1 MIKRLKRR
9 LSYALKVLLGNPSMT
24 FGLVVLA
31 IFVTCAIFSPW
42 IAPHDPLKMDLTNSF
57 QPPGSNG
64 HLLGTDNYGR
74 DIFSRLIYGSRVSL
88 LVGLVVISISSTFGS
103 LLGLLSGYYGGV
115 VDMVIMRLV
124 EVIYSFPFLIL
135 AVAVMAVLGPSIFNI
150 MLVLS
155 VSTWPLYARLVQP
168 QVMSIREREFVQAAR
183 GIGAGSLRIMVIHLL
198 PNCFSSIIV
207 TATMQMATAILSTAA
222 LSFLGLGVQ
231 PPAPEWG
238 LMLNQGKP
246 FLRRAPFMIMYPGVA
261 IMLLVL
267 SLNLI
272 GDGLRDILD
281 PQLSRMGRI

>member
-1 MIKRLKRR
+1 
-9 LSYALKVLLGNPSMT
+9 MT
-24 FGLVVLA
+24 FGLIVLA
-31 IFVTCAIFSPW
+31 IFVFCAIFSSLV
-42 IAPHDPLKMDLTNSF
+42 APHDPLKMDLTNSF
-57 QPPGSNG
+57 LPPGSAN

-74 DIFSRLIYGSRVSL
+74 DILSRLIFGSRISL
-88 LVGLVVISISSTFGS
+88 LVGLVVISISSTLGS
-103 LLGLLSGYYGGV
+103 ILGLLSGYYGKII
-115 VDMVIMRLV
+115 DMIIMRLV

-135 AVAVMAVLGPSIFNI
+135 AVAVMAFLGPSIFNI

-155 VSTWPLYARLVQP
+155 LSTWPMYARLVQP
-168 QVMSIREREFVQAAR
+168 QVMSLKEKAFVKAAQ
-183 GIGAGSLRIMVIHLL
+183 GVGASDLRILFMHLL

-231 PPAPEWG
+231 PPKPEWG

-246 FLRRAPFMIMYPGVA
+246 FLRRAPFMIMYPGFA

-281 PQLSRMGRI
+281 PQISKTGRT

>member
-1 MIKRLKRR
+1 MIDRIKSRVLILLK
-9 LSYALKVLLGNPSMT
+9 LLYKNPAMT
-24 FGLVVLA
+24 FGLIVLGV
-31 IFVTCAIFSPW
+31 FIFSAVFSSW
-42 IAPHDPLKMDLTNSF
+42 VAPHDPLKMDLANAF
-57 QPPGSNG
+57 KPPGSQG
-64 HLLGTDNYGR
+64 HLLGTDNFGR
-74 DIFSRLIYGSRVSL
+74 DILSRLIHGSQISL
-88 LVGLVVISISSTFGS
+88 MVGLVVISISSTLGS
-103 LLGLLSGYYGGV
+103 LLGLLSGYFRGAVEMV
-115 VDMVIMRLV
+115 VMRLV

-135 AVAVMAVLGPSIFNI
+135 AVAVMAMLGPSIFNI

-155 VSTWPLYARLVQP
+155 FTTWPLYARLVHP
-168 QVMSIREREFVQAAR
+168 QVMSLREKSFVKAAE
-183 GIGAGSLRIMVIHLL
+183 GVGASNVRIIFRHLL

-231 PPAPEWG
+231 PPTPEWG

-246 FLRRAPFMIMYPGVA
+246 FLRRAPFMIMYPGLA

-281 PQLSRMGRI
+281 PQMSKTGRT